1 MKISFRLLP
10 VAFGLFALSLAGA
23 HAADMTLRLHTLVK
37 SPHPYNDMAAYMK
50 SELEAKSDGKIAVRI
65 FDAGQLGKDP
75 AVISEMNLGT
85 IDLMISSTN
94 NAAKQVP
101 EYQIFSMPYL
111 FSDFDD
117 LMTKVGPGSN
127 AEAFFKKAYKD
138 RGLNIELLALGGS
151 GTRNLS
157 NSVGPVNKLPDIKGF
172 KMRTPPSPMI
182 SKTWEALGTLPVT
195 IAWGELYA
203 GVQTGVA
210 QALESSI
217 PGYAGSKLYEVAPYL
232 ALTGHTIQVNHVSIS
247 GRAWEKLSDDQKKL
261 MTETAA
267 AASRLGID
275 KAREYET
282 KLVDKLAAENG
293 VTVTRPDTSEFKAAL
308 APLQA
313 SLAEELKLIE
323 PMKAVTGN

>member
-127 AEAFFKKAYKD
+127 AETFFKKAYKD

-247 GRAWEKLSDDQKKL
+247 GRAWGKLSDDQKKL
-261 MTETAA
+261 MADTAA

-282 KLVDKLAAENG
+282 KLVEKLAAENG
-293 VTVTRPDTSEFKAAL
+293 VTVTRPDTAEFKAAL